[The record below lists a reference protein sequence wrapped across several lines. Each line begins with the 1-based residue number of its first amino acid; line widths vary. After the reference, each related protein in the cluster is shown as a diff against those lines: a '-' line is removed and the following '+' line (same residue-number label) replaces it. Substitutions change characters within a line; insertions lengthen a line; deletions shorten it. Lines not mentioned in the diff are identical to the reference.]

1 MRYVLVF
8 CCCLCLLIGIVFA
21 TDDVAPT
28 DVAVPPSGPAPTVPE
43 VAIDDQSIQDI
54 ADALYP
60 IVNPPTDPVVATE
73 PVVTDPP
80 QVDLSSDAVQDIAD
94 AVGSAVAD
102 AVLPDPVEDVPIL
115 YGSDG
120 IVGGYYFVADC
131 ALGDGVKFWVPADF
145 AVGSITLDSSGS
157 LVNMTNSTIY
167 LMPDDSTLNSA
178 YTIQAPRF
186 SSFLYRRDASGYTWS
201 DLAISNITDTNI
213 SWLADTPHAL
223 PVSTYMVIIIG
234 VLILGFLLSV
244 FLKRR

>member
-1 MRYVLVF
+1 MRYVFVF
-8 CCCLCLLIGIVFA
+8 CLCLCMLVGVAGA
-21 TDDVAPT
+21 TDVVPAT
-28 DVAVPPSGPAPTVPE
+28 DPVTPAPSVPTVL
-43 VAIDDQSIQDI
+43 IDDQSIQDI
-54 ADALYP
+54 VDAIDP
-60 IVNPPTDPVVATE
+60 VINPPTDPTDPTD

-80 QVDLSSDAVQDIAD
+80 LVDLSPDAVDDIAS

-102 AVLPDPVEDVPIL
+102 AVAPDPSDAAPIL
-115 YGSDG
+115 YASGG

-131 ALGDGVKFWVPADF
+131 ALGDSVKFWVPADF

-167 LMPDDSTLNSA
+167 LMPDDSRLNSS

-201 DLAISNITDTNI
+201 DLAITNITDTNI
-213 SWLADTPHAL
+213 SWLSDTPHAL
-223 PVSTYMVIIIG
+223 PVSSYMVIIIG